1 MAGFMLVVCSDSDL
15 WLEQAAKPTMAVAA
29 RPAAA
34 SVLVEMFVIGLSLLR
49 HGRPAAAALLVGH
62 RVFGATTMTDGYR
75 IPLGWAR

>member
-1 MAGFMLVVCSDSDL
+1 M
-15 WLEQAAKPTMAVAA
+15 
-29 RPAAA
+29 
-34 SVLVEMFVIGLSLLR
+34 VEMFVIGLSLLR